1 MRQLEIRNHF
11 PAKTDNFWETMMS
24 HSAGVGFR
32 VPEYQRRYNWN
43 QEQIKRLLEDCL
55 NGFYYLSESNN
66 KDKYTFL
73 ATIILVLEESE
84 HSFDGTSLSI
94 VDGQQRLTTL
104 VLVCCALIEKLLFH
118 YEKDV
123 ELVKPETAIWIKEE
137 VKHVCQTLF
146 SCVIGHLPGRG
157 ETFPFPRIV
166 REDHRDRR
174 ASIPTQTEYH
184 SITAKFLMKFE
195 AYYRKVEPSFHPP
208 SIREDDVNEEL
219 FLLNYQYIKEQVD
232 RLYNDDPSPENTA
245 KKELEYEQVQKE
257 SFKKAKLLNLFEKL
271 NVLQEEGPQDSAIND
286 ISKNPNSSGL
296 IRLLLFSHYL
306 MKCTIFTR
314 VETKDEDSAFDI
326 FDALNT
332 TGEPLTALETFKP
345 RIMHFE
351 NKSSGYHGSE
361 SEQSFERIEK
371 YLNDIYKETEKR
383 QNATKDLL
391 ITFALYLESYRLSRD
406 LASQRAYLRNTFDK
420 VEEPKKKRKV
430 VESLADIA
438 EFRHKYWNLESIYN
452 LSTSN
457 PERDNILKLC
467 CRFIIDMKT
476 SMALPILARY
486 WVEYGK
492 NNTSIDTFVDSVKA
506 VTAFLVLRRSVT
518 GGTGNIDTDF
528 RKIIKGNPQNNNKP
542 FCVGSEHL
550 NSLPSVQDL
559 KTTLQ
564 KYLDA
569 PRIGVSSKETW
580 INKVSKRGLAEH
592 SASLCRFLLFAASH
606 NAKSNP
612 RELGL
617 LTRKDIISSP
627 NTNFLSF
634 ENWNNEKYATVE
646 HITPQSLKRD
656 TDWDPAIYEN
666 PYTRNTIGNLIL
678 LPENENSTIGNSSWK
693 EKKLFYSALSSD
705 KHTIRETYL
714 SKAKKE
720 GVPLNKTTKKLMET
734 RERLYMLV
742 PLTKVKKWDKK
753 FIERRTENILEL
765 AWEEIAPWLSY

>member
-1 MRQLEIRNHF
+1 MKQLEIRNLF
-11 PAKTDNFWETMMS
+11 PAKTDNFWQTMNS
-24 HSAGVGFR
+24 HSAGVSFR

-73 ATIILVLEESE
+73 ATIILVLEEPE
-84 HSFDGTSLSI
+84 YSFDGTSLSI

-104 VLVCCALIEKLLFH
+104 VLICCALIEKLLFH
-118 YEKDV
+118 HEEDV
-123 ELVKPETAIWIKEE
+123 KLVESETAIWIEEE

-146 SCVIGHLPGRG
+146 SCIIGHLPGRG

-166 REDHRDRR
+166 REDHADQR
-174 ASIPTQTEYH
+174 ANIPTQAKYH
-184 SITAKFLMKFE
+184 SITAKFLMEFE
-195 AYYRKVEPSFHPP
+195 AYYRKAEPSFHPP
-208 SIREDDVNEEL
+208 SIKEDDVNEER

-232 RLYNDDPSPENTA
+232 RLYNDDPFPGDTT

-257 SFKKAKLLNLFEKL
+257 SFKKPKLFNLFEKL
-271 NVLQEEGPQDSAIND
+271 NILQKKDQQDNAIND
-286 ISKNPNSSGL
+286 IAKNPKSSGL

-306 MKCTIFTR
+306 MKCAIFTR

-351 NKSSGYHGSE
+351 NKSSGYHGSK

-371 YLNDIYKETEKR
+371 HLNDIYKETEKR

-391 ITFALYLESYRLSRD
+391 ITFALYLEGYRLSRD
-406 LASQRAYLRNTFDK
+406 LASQRAYLRNIFDK
-420 VEEPKKKRKV
+420 VEEPEKKRKI

-438 EFRHKYWNLESIYN
+438 EFRHKYWNLESICN
-452 LSTSN
+452 LNTSN
-457 PERDNILKLC
+457 PQRDNILKLC
-467 CRFIIDMKT
+467 CRFIVDMKT

-486 WVEYGK
+486 WVEHGK
-492 NNTSIDTFVDSVKA
+492 NDTSVDTFVDSVKA

-528 RKIIKGNPQNNNKP
+528 RRIIKGNPQNNNKP

-564 KYLDA
+564 KYLEA
-569 PRIGVSSKETW
+569 PRIGVINKETW

-606 NAKSNP
+606 NAESKP
-612 RELGL
+612 GKPGL
-617 LTRKDIISSP
+617 LTRKDIIPSP
-627 NTNFLSF
+627 NIDFLSF
-634 ENWNNEKYATVE
+634 ENWDNERYATVE
-646 HITPQSLKRD
+646 HVTPQSLKED
-656 TDWDPAIYEN
+656 TDWDLAIYEN

-705 KHTIRETYL
+705 RHTIRKDYL
-714 SKAKKE
+714 LSAEKE
-720 GVPLNKTTKKLMET
+720 GVPLSKTIKRLIEA
-734 RERLYMLV
+734 RERLYMLS

-753 FIERRTENILEL
+753 FIERRTKNILEL